1 LGSFERQ
8 EELGDGGIVAW
19 IVALSDWASSGE
31 FDLRVKRSWVMVVSL
46 YALVGKFW
54 EFWEF

>member
-1 LGSFERQ
+1 LGSFEKK

-19 IVALSDWASSGE
+19 IVALSDWASFGE

-46 YALVGKFW
+46 HPLVGKFW
-54 EFWEF
+54 EF